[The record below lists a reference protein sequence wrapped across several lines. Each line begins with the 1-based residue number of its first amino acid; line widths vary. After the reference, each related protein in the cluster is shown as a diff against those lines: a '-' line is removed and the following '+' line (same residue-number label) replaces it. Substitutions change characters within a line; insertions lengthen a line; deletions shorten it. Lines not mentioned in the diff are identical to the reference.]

1 MGYSVKDRA
10 RMWLVGITI
19 GALATLIAIAHADPV
34 TAFHYTSGS
43 VSGGKDPAAAYGFNL
58 ADVNSVAQLNYLPP
72 GTKGLVWLGL
82 CNGADSNFIST
93 VTPYIGNPNLYG
105 FYLVDEPDP
114 TGRYHP
120 LCSSVNLQ
128 AESDWIHARVPGVR
142 TFIVLMNMRS
152 DLSPAYENTYNYA
165 NTHIDLFGIDAYPCQ
180 TQFNGCN
187 FGIISAAVAAAE
199 AWGIAQGQI
208 VPVYQAFGGGG
219 PAYANYLVPTASQ
232 EKQIISAWGSL
243 TPTPAFDF
251 AYSWGSQ
258 GGDTSLSSSPELRQV
273 FATHNQLGVMTSRP

>member
-10 RMWLVGITI
+10 RMWLVDITI

-180 TQFNGCN
+180 TQ
-187 FGIISAAVAAAE
+187 
-199 AWGIAQGQI
+199 
-208 VPVYQAFGGGG
+208 
-219 PAYANYLVPTASQ
+219 
-232 EKQIISAWGSL
+232 
-243 TPTPAFDF
+243 
-251 AYSWGSQ
+251 
-258 GGDTSLSSSPELRQV
+258 
-273 FATHNQLGVMTSRP
+273 